1 MAAIDKRFGAG
12 GKNLSPGGSNGT
24 PTLADVLRDIA
35 DDLTGLQGGGA
46 LASTTT
52 GAALSAP
59 VAVTIGADLSAPP
72 AATVGVDIPAF
83 TDPPSAAEMTALRT
97 FVNALKA
104 DVATLRGEVATAFT
118 RINQAKVDHGNLRGE
133 CGTAFQRVNQ
143 IRVDLLDVRT
153 KTPGA
158 YTLKTTK
165 V

>member
-12 GKNLSPGGSNGT
+12 GKNLQPGGSNGK
-24 PTLADVLRDIA
+24 PTLAQALRDIA
-35 DDLTGLQGGGA
+35 DDLAGIKGGTLG
-46 LASTTT
+46 ASTI
-52 GAALSAP
+52 GAALAAP
-59 VAVTIGADLSAPP
+59 AAVTIGADLSAPA
-72 AATVGVDIPAF
+72 AATVGADIAAF
-83 TDPPSAAEMTALRT
+83 TDPPSAAEMTTLRT

-104 DVATLRGEVATAFT
+104 DLATLRGEVATAFT
-118 RINQAKVDHGNLRGE
+118 RINQAKADHGTLRGE
-133 CGTAFQRVNQ
+133 CVTAFQRVNQ